1 MINDTNPDEKI
12 ELCAISTKGDKIL
25 DKPLPKVG
33 KNVFTK
39 ELEDLLSDGRVS
51 FVVHSLKDVATSQ
64 PEGLT
69 IGAVLR

>member
-1 MINDTNPDEKI
+1 M
-12 ELCAISTKGDKIL
+12 STIGDNVL

-39 ELEDLLSDGRVS
+39 ELEEPLIDGELD
-51 FVVHSLKDVATSQ
+51 FVVHSMKDVSTAL